1 MEALV
6 SHSST
11 YCQSNSIIT
20 THFIKEIQAH
30 HSFFGSTQWANRNGK
45 KNAVIAKLSNKYN
58 ERLPKIEP
66 FFHILAHCVKVVIFI
81 SMSRNLH

>member
-1 MEALV
+1 M
-6 SHSST
+6 ST
-11 YCQSNSIIT
+11 FVYEGGGGGQKSPENRPRGLCMPP
-20 THFIKEIQAH
+20 
-30 HSFFGSTQWANRNGK
+30 NRNGK
-45 KNAVIAKLSNKYN
+45 KNVVIAWLSNKYN